1 MPYRLSRLPCAAS
14 RCRSSPLMQE
24 RELPHI
30 RSGCRLLEYFPASQ
44 TRRETI
50 FLGLRRNQRGV
61 LKMMT
66 LNIAIATV
74 GVSALLLVF
83 APVFSAEFALA
94 VMACI

>member
-1 MPYRLSRLPCAAS
+1 
-14 RCRSSPLMQE
+14 
-24 RELPHI
+24 
-30 RSGCRLLEYFPASQ
+30 
-44 TRRETI
+44 
-50 FLGLRRNQRGV
+50 
-61 LKMMT
+61 MMT